1 MKSGQLIDFPLFT
14 SRQYFPDQI
23 LIYWPGF
30 LVDRGITWAAAKW
43 PSEQFPSPPFSRSP
57 LVPHD
62 MHVQLDHFPKEVG
75 VKIQKSECYTHPVRE
90 SPQNLPYKVQETLHF
105 RLPESFGEHII
116 FGPRP
121 TPQRPNALG
130 TRIAVPAPGSALEV
144 GFWKLIFP
152 RNLASMMTGW
162 GGFFST
168 HLQNM
173 RPSKW
178 LKIFP
183 QKVGV
188 KMWKNVNESTTC
200 QWHIRNTNWIQ
211 KPGYYQFT
219 YKWSILFCY

>member
-90 SPQNLPYKVQETLHF
+90 SPPKPALQGTGNPPFQVTWILWWTHHFWPKTNAPTPKRPGHQNCCASTWFRFRSWFLEVDFSKKFGINDDWLGWFFFHPSAKYATVKMVENLPPKS
-105 RLPESFGEHII
+105 RGE
-116 FGPRP
+116 
-121 TPQRPNALG
+121 N
-130 TRIAVPAPGSALEV
+130 VKKCE
-144 GFWKLIFP
+144 WKHHL
-152 RNLASMMTGW
+152 SM
-162 GGFFST
+162 
-168 HLQNM
+168 
-173 RPSKW
+173 
-178 LKIFP
+178 
-183 QKVGV
+183 
-188 KMWKNVNESTTC
+188 
-200 QWHIRNTNWIQ
+200 
-211 KPGYYQFT
+211 T
-219 YKWSILFCY
+219 YT